1 MKILLCIDDTDNL
14 DSIGTGEVLQNLCE
28 ELASKGL
35 GEGGFISRHQ
45 LFVHE
50 DIPYTSHNSSMCC
63 QMELEDERFAAFL
76 DFCRRY
82 LAENCAEGSDPGLC
96 IVLHEAIAADEKD
109 QLIRFGRNAKV
120 RIFTK
125 EEAYKIASCFP
136 AKVFLSEHGGTG
148 QGIIGA
154 LAGCGLRLYGNDGRM
169 KGKIYPQEPKESQ
182 TVGEL
187 CAKYEFACAMTLDG
201 QLIDANDTVVP
212 GEEIKAVL
220 LNHHPAIILSPDKE
234 TGKWHPV
241 DKKQL
246 KKY

>member
-28 ELASKGL
+28 ELDKEGL
-35 GEGGFISRHQ
+35 GKGGFVSRHQ

-63 QMELEDERFAAFL
+63 QVELESGKFTVLLEL
-76 DFCRRY
+76 CREY
-82 LAENCAEGSDPGLC
+82 MAGNCAEGSDPGLC
-96 IVLHEAIAADEKD
+96 IVLHETIEASEKEE
-109 QLIRFGRNAKV
+109 LITYGQAAKV
-120 RIFTK
+120 KIFTK
-125 EEAYKIASCFP
+125 EEAYALAAKYP
-136 AKVFLSEHGGTG
+136 TKVFLSEHGGTG

-169 KGKIYPQEPKESQ
+169 KGKIYPQEPKSVQ
-182 TVGEL
+182 KVGEF
-187 CAKYEFACAMTLDG
+187 CAKHNLICAMTLDG
-201 QLIDANDTVVP
+201 QLIDGNDTLIP
-212 GEEIKAVL
+212 GEEVKAVI
-220 LNHHPAIILSPDKE
+220 LNHQPTIILSPDKE
-234 TGKWHPV
+234 PGMWRPA